1 MHYLVLKNTV
11 AGGKPVKAGDVI
23 QLSDDEAAGLIL
35 MKRVEETDAPKPKKT
50 KKTTRVVE
58 DLKTPEDE

>member
-1 MHYLVLKNTV
+1 MFYLVLKNTV

-23 QLSDDEAAGLIL
+23 ELSADEAASLIL
-35 MKRVEETDAPKPKKT
+35 MKRVEETDAPKPKKP
-50 KKTTRVVE
+50 KKTTRVVK